1 VASLLD
7 TSALLAHYRGERGG
21 ERVQALFAA
30 EEEEIL
36 MASVS
41 IPELAR
47 RLRDL
52 GMEEPQVSRVVA
64 DYRQIVDAVV
74 AVDMAV
80 AEASDEIVRRTPA
93 RLPLI
98 DALIA
103 ACAHVRN
110 ARLVHRDAHMRA
122 IPADL
127 LDQQDLDDRRS
138 ETT

>member
-36 MASVS
+36 MACVS

-52 GMEEPQVSRVVA
+52 GMDEAQVSLVVG

-74 AVDMAV
+74 AVDLAV
-80 AEASDEIVRRTPA
+80 AEASDEIARQTPE
-93 RLPLI
+93 RLPLV

-103 ACAHVRN
+103 ACARVSN

-122 IPADL
+122 IPTDL
-127 LDQQDLDDRRS
+127 VAQLDLDDRRS